1 MSHLS
6 PRVDSG
12 IGASGSD
19 DRPSFATDPENCL
32 LQFTLNGSA
41 IRLNLPPRVSS
52 PPIVDQ

>member
-6 PRVDSG
+6 PCVDSG

-19 DRPSFATDPENCL
+19 DRPLFATDPEDCL

-41 IRLNLPPRVSS
+41 IRLNLPTHVSS
-52 PPIVDQ
+52 SPIVDQ